1 MESYYEDNSINDISY
16 VYDNSNFLLTW
27 NINNIMSISHISNLR
42 QPLTA
47 KPPKSTKDSA
57 KDSASTNWT
66 YDFERMGEPSHFVR
80 RRTSSAHCGID
91 FTEEFDGSDV
101 VFKVKS

>member
-1 MESYYEDNSINDISY
+1 
-16 VYDNSNFLLTW
+16 
-27 NINNIMSISHISNLR
+27 MSISHISNLR
-42 QPLTA
+42 QPITA

-91 FTEEFDGSDV
+91 FTKEFDGSDV
-101 VFKVKS
+101 VFKVKPYVIMFYYISIANNILKPCNKIYPYSVA